1 MLKNAIRCCTK
12 KNLEG
17 EIETDYFLFLSSFFL
32 CFCPS
37 SEHCDVTCG
46 LQYIEHN
53 FLPPPSSVKI
63 YKEMKILRQFLP
75 PL

>member
-1 MLKNAIRCCTK
+1 MRQEIALKRTWKGKLKQIIFFFCP
-12 KNLEG
+12 L
-17 EIETDYFLFLSSFFL
+17 FL

-53 FLPPPSSVKI
+53 FLLPPSSVKI